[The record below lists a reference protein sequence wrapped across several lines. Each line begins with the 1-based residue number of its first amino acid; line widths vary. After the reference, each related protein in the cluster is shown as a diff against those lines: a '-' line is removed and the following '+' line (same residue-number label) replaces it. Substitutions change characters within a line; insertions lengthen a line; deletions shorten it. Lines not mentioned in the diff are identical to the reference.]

1 MIIVERDQN
10 QIVTI
15 ILNRPDQL
23 NALNRP
29 LLIELKKELEIL
41 KTDENVRV
49 VIFSGRGKVFC
60 AGADLK
66 ERQGMSLEETRQFIK
81 LINATFSSIAS
92 LPMPTIAA
100 MQGSAFG
107 GGLELALACDMRV
120 IQMDALLGLT
130 ECAWGIIPGAGGT
143 QRLPQLVGIAKAKE
157 LIFSAKKITAQEA
170 IELGLVNQVTTVE
183 QNAYESAKRL
193 ALSIAK
199 CAPLSVRAAKKA
211 ITLGVFLDGEEG
223 LKLEEH
229 CYESI
234 LHSQDRLEGLAAF
247 AQKRAPHYLGR

>member
-1 MIIVERDQN
+1 MIIVEHDQN
-10 QIVTI
+10 QIVTLT
-15 ILNRPDQL
+15 LNRPEQL

-29 LLIELKKELEIL
+29 MLLQLQREVQALKIDDNL
-41 KTDENVRV
+41 RA
-49 VIFSGRGKVFC
+49 VIFTGKGKAFC

-66 ERQGMSLEETRQFIK
+66 ERQGMTLEETRHFVR
-81 LINATFSSIAS
+81 LINSIFSSIAA

-107 GGLELALACDMRV
+107 GGLELALACDMR
-120 IQMDALLGLT
+120 ILQSQALLGLT

-143 QRLPQLVGIAKAKE
+143 QRLTQLIGIAKAKE
-157 LIFSAKKITAQEA
+157 LILSAQKITAFDA
-170 IELGLVNQVTTVE
+170 KDIGLVNQVSTAE
-183 QNAYESAKRL
+183 QNALEL
-193 ALSIAK
+193 ANQLACSVAK

-211 ITLGVFLDGEEG
+211 ITLGAFLDAEEG

-234 LHSQDRLEGLAAF
+234 LHSLDRLEGLAAF
-247 AQKRAPHYLGR
+247 AQKRVPIYFGH

>member
-10 QIVTI
+10 QIVTVT
-15 ILNRPDQL
+15 LYRPDQL

-29 LLIELKKELEIL
+29 LLLQLQKKVEELENDNSL
-41 KTDENVRV
+41 RA
-49 VIFSGRGKVFC
+49 VIFTGQGRAFC

-66 ERQGMSLEETRQFIK
+66 ERQGMSLVETHHFIR
-81 LINATFSSIAS
+81 LIGAVFSSIAS
-92 LPMPTIAA
+92 LSVPTIAA

-107 GGLELALACDMRV
+107 GGLELALACDMR
-120 IQMDALLGLT
+120 IMHADAWTGLT

-170 IELGLVNQVTTVE
+170 KEIGLVNQLVSKE
-183 QNAYESAKRL
+183 QNTLESAKHL

-211 ITLGVFLDGEEG
+211 IALGIFLDAQEG
-223 LKLEEH
+223 LKLEEY

-234 LHSQDRLEGLAAF
+234 LHSQDRLEGLKAF
-247 AQKRAPHYLGR
+247 SEKREPNYIGH